1 MDSRGA
7 STANT
12 AASDYH
18 DDSTYETTADGR
30 IEMAQEEIDAIIR
43 NKRKVRDPKA
53 CYACHRRKV
62 KCDRKLPCD
71 SCIKRDH
78 PELCS
83 YERPTKKRRIALSTA
98 LSHPEGGIADAH
110 DPLLQSGQY
119 VTVPRAQWEQMN
131 RELQQL
137 RGVTKTELAS
147 PTLQQ
152 REVDESNPPGTISRS
167 DDTDREGI
175 HAPSNQMGMM
185 HLGSRSV
192 LAYMMGLGRSQ
203 STQDTARSLLEE
215 NILPKLGL
223 DNESATYPFVD
234 LWSTTSSMQDVSGLL
249 KAIPDDELCK
259 EFFVAYRDIAGA
271 LYPVVPDTASFEDTL
286 IFMLSNRARAQR
298 DNLELDPNKP
308 YGVSLPWLSLVF
320 AVFASGAQSSDRPAK
335 ERELTSQV
343 YVCCSYQALRMS
355 NFMTHPCLE
364 TIEASLIIGNV
375 LSYNM
380 NPGVAY
386 IFLGMTLRMAF
397 SIGLQIDSHHFT
409 DAERWTRRRIWWAL
423 AWQDSHFAVS
433 YDRPTSSVLCI
444 PDIPYG
450 KFSSPGDR
458 SYAETMFGIIRLT
471 QEIVRERLLHP
482 RSYMTWERIRKYT
495 QEISEIFSQGAIHLR
510 DRNHCHNMIQ
520 HLERLAL
527 KIHCSYLTSEL
538 CRPALKEP
546 PPSAADGTAQSNLTP
561 NQSPPGGGKKPP
573 YTSAQSPAGSSSLDP
588 SSRAQ
593 LRRQCVENLEATVA
607 SYVELHAINRFA
619 SRSWIGLQRAISAAF
634 LLGTLPETGH
644 DQQRLSMLRELEKV
658 IAQRT
663 WEDPTFEIQSQE
675 TSSSSTQRA
684 AVAGGRTA
692 EPPLADSPHWARS
705 MAKSLNALGKLNA
718 ALAGPKPSHHH
729 HVKQQGS
736 TASYMNGHSHGGAGG
751 TTGGNSNSNNM
762 YMGGGVSTSAATTT
776 GTAPPTFTASPSQG
790 QGQDRQSQSQQY
802 PPPPQPLQGVTNL
815 KQEPFS
821 PALATSG
828 ILAGAGGGGMV
839 GPGPITPDSTGS
851 SSDWNYGNIHERAA
865 EYVQAPFWGDS
876 NLGGFAG

>member
-7 STANT
+7 FAADN

-18 DDSTYETTADGR
+18 DDSNFETAVDGR

-62 KCDRKLPCD
+62 KCDRNLPCD
-71 SCIKRDH
+71 SCVKRDH

-83 YERPTKKRRIALSTA
+83 YERPTKKRRIALASG
-98 LSHPEGGIADAH
+98 LNHPEGGVSDNH

-119 VTVPRAQWEQMN
+119 VTVAREQWEIMN
-131 RELQQL
+131 RELQRL
-137 RGVTKTELAS
+137 RGATKTESVS
-147 PTLQQ
+147 PAAIQPDIDDANL
-152 REVDESNPPGTISRS
+152 PGTHSRS
-167 DDTDREGI
+167 DDAEREGI

-203 STQDTARSLLEE
+203 SAQDTARSLLEE
-215 NILPKLGL
+215 NILPQLGL

-234 LWSTTSSMQDVSGLL
+234 LWSTASSMQDVSGLC
-249 KAIPDDELCK
+249 KAIPDDDLSALLTLHR
-259 EFFVAYRDIAGA
+259 FFVAYRDVACTM
-271 LYPVVPDTASFEDTL
+271 YPVVPDTASFEDTL
-286 IFMLSNRARAQR
+286 IFMLSNRARALR

-320 AVFASGAQSSDRPAK
+320 AVFASGSQSSARPAK

-355 NFMTHPCLE
+355 NFLTHPCLE

-397 SIGLQIDSHHFT
+397 SIGLQINSNHFT
-409 DAERWTRRRIWWAL
+409 EAEQWTRRRIWWAL

-482 RSYMTWERIRKYT
+482 RSYLTWERIRKYT
-495 QEISEIFSQGAIHLR
+495 QEISDIVSQGAVHLR
-510 DRNHCHNMIQ
+510 ERSQCHSMTQ

-527 KIHCSYLTSEL
+527 KLHCSYLSSEL

-546 PPSAADGTAQSNLTP
+546 PPSTSEGANLSNLTP
-561 NQSPPGGGKKPP
+561 TQSPPGGRRKALQ
-573 YTSAQSPAGSSSLDP
+573 TSTQSPGSTALDTTT
-588 SSRAQ
+588 RAQ
-593 LRRQCVENLEATVA
+593 FRRQCVENLEAAVA
-607 SYVELHAINRFA
+607 SYVELHATNRFA
-619 SRSWIGLQRAISAAF
+619 SRSWIAIQRAISAAF

-644 DQQRLSMLRELEKV
+644 DPQRLSLLRDLEQV

-663 WEDPTFEIQSQE
+663 SEDPSFDLQSQDGPMH
-675 TSSSSTQRA
+675 RA
-684 AVAGGRTA
+684 VLGS

-718 ALAGPKPSHHH
+718 ALAGPKSKPNPNPNAKYQSLF
-729 HVKQQGS
+729 
-736 TASYMNGHSHGGAGG
+736 ASNTNGQ
-751 TTGGNSNSNNM
+751 SNSGSV
-762 YMGGGVSTSAATTT
+762 YTGIPATTS
-776 GTAPPTFTASPSQG
+776 PTQTQAQLSS
-790 QGQDRQSQSQQY
+790 RSQY
-802 PPPPQPLQGVTNL
+802 PTLSTL

-821 PALATSG
+821 PALGTSG
-828 ILAGAGGGGMV
+828 ILGTGAGINSGVGM
-839 GPGPITPDSTGS
+839 GPITPDSTGS
-851 SSDWNYGNIHERAA
+851 SGDWNYGNIHERAA
-865 EYVQAPFWGDS
+865 EYVQAPLWGDS
-876 NLGGFAG
+876 NLGGFAI